1 MLKTT
6 DPKIEAMTEEEIEK
20 LKFPIGK
27 FEKPAIITKAMLK
40 EWIEDISS
48 FPTRISKEVMHLT
61 DEQLD
66 TPYRPN
72 GWTIRQV
79 VHHCADS
86 HMNSL
91 TRLKL
96 ALTEDQPTIK
106 PYFEDRWA
114 ELVDTI
120 NMPIAPSLQMI
131 EGIHNR
137 WSVLLNNLTEE
148 QYSRIFIHPEHGKA
162 FRVDENI
169 GVYAWHCNH
178 HFAHITEAK
187 KRNNWSSD
195 RLGA

>member
-1 MLKTT
+1 M
-6 DPKIEAMTEEEIEK
+6 DIEN

-27 FEKPAIITKAMLK
+27 FINPKSITKDILEK
-40 EWIEDISS
+40 WISDIST
-48 FPTRISKEVMHLT
+48 FPKRLSIEVIHLT

-66 TPYRPN
+66 TQYRPE

-79 VHHCADS
+79 IHHCADS

-96 ALTEDQPTIK
+96 VLTEDKPTIK

-114 ELVDTI
+114 ELLDSK
-120 NMPIAPSLQMI
+120 NMSIEPSLKMI
-131 EGIHNR
+131 EGIHAR
-137 WSVLLNNLTEE
+137 WTALLNNLTVE
-148 QYSRIFIHPEHGKA
+148 QYGRVFIHPEHGKT

-178 HFAHITEAK
+178 HLAHITETK
-187 KRNNWSSD
+187 KRNNW
-195 RLGA
+195 